1 MTLMEHRLASGSP
14 SASASAS
21 APLSPLA
28 SSLASLAHGKMFARL
43 WPWLRNEAWSRLH
56 KSNMD
61 YTSLLCCGMAFV
73 LYLNTLNAG
82 FVYDDRRAILGNA
95 DVSGAASWQRSFA
108 NDFWGTPLTDSGS
121 HGSWRPLCVLSF
133 RLNYLLAGGYAP
145 WGFHLVNNLLHCIA
159 TALVV
164 RVARTL
170 LASFWAVL
178 AAGALFAAHPIHTE
192 AVAGVVG
199 RADVAACVCYLL
211 TYLSYLRHMRW
222 RDSGDPRQ
230 WLALLATLLFSV
242 AALLCKETA
251 ITALLVCAAFDVM
264 RGLGGHVD
272 KQRLRSLCIVMG
284 ALFFSVY
291 WRLVTI
297 PGPQTAFSSA
307 DNPIARTA
315 SAWTRLLTFLH
326 LPVVNFKLLLQPQ
339 VLSFDWGMD
348 ALPRVT
354 TLWDRRNAQTICFYS
369 VLLGV
374 AWRSCKL
381 LLYGSELFEGAN
393 GGYPQYHIQKVGRK
407 SRAKRKRAANNNNSN
422 NNSSSNK
429 YQAYEASFHQ
439 EALPFAKQPCSDC
452 NNNNSNG
459 VYVYGEE
466 AAGSSAVPSA
476 PQPQHHLVSSAVSLA
491 LHKAFRGSRSSSSCS
506 NSTTASNKSSGSS
519 SSSSSSSSSTCDSLD
534 GQARCS
540 SDYMLGG
547 MTGSARNACILLMSC
562 AFLTLPFLPASNLFF
577 YVGFVVAERLLYL
590 PSVGFCLLVGFGVSK
605 LLACTRSHGSGR
617 RTRCGLLLSFSV
629 LLAAMS
635 LRTVQRNADWR
646 DEESLYR
653 SAITVNPPKAL
664 GNLGSVLSSQARYE
678 EAKLVLQE
686 AIRYRPNM
694 ADVHFN
700 LGILHQN
707 QQDYKA
713 AVECFQRAI
722 KFRPSLAVAYLNLG
736 ISFIALGRRQQA
748 IEILQVGSTLDG
760 AAVRDRSAHDQARS
774 SAYLQLGALYV
785 EQGKLQRALA
795 VYREALSA
803 LPALLHQREVLYQRI
818 GDVFG
823 RLQQWDEAERHHRA
837 ALELQPNQV
846 AAHISYGITLARNSS
861 RASEA
866 EMWFKR
872 ALQLAPDQASVY
884 HHYAEFLTLQ
894 SRHHE
899 SVVYHRRAAELAPTD
914 YALVVAAAT
923 SLRLLDRK
931 VEAEIWYRK
940 AVNLRPDDAHAHT
953 NLGAILHLLGRT
965 SHAAASYKAA
975 LQLQPGDSIT
985 LGNLAKLGVTNV

>member
-1 MTLMEHRLASGSP
+1 MTLMEHRLAT
-14 SASASAS
+14 
-21 APLSPLA
+21 APLSLLSPLA
-28 SSLASLAHGKMFARL
+28 SLASLAHGKMFAK
-43 WPWLRNEAWSRLH
+43 LRNEAWSRLH

-61 YTSLLCCGMAFV
+61 YTTLLCCGLAFV

-95 DVSGAASWQRSFA
+95 DVSGGVAWQRTFG

-133 RLNYLLAGGYAP
+133 RLNYMMAGGFAP

-178 AAGALFAAHPIHTE
+178 AAGTLFAAHPIHTE

-222 RDSGDPRQ
+222 RESSDPRQ
-230 WLALLATLLFSV
+230 WLALALTMLFAV
-242 AALLCKETA
+242 AGLLCKETA

-264 RGLGGHVD
+264 RGLSGQVD

-284 ALFFSVY
+284 GLFFSVY
-291 WRLVTI
+291 WRLVTV

-315 SAWTRLLTFLH
+315 STWTRLLTFLY
-326 LPVVNFKLLLQPQ
+326 LPVVNFKLLLHPQ

-354 TLWDRRNAQTICFYS
+354 TLWDRRNAQSACFYC
-369 VLLGV
+369 VLFGV

-381 LLYGSELFEGAN
+381 LLHSSELFEGN

-407 SRAKRKRAANNNNSN
+407 SRAKRKRNANNNNISSN
-422 NNSSSNK
+422 NNNNK

-439 EALPFAKQPCSDC
+439 DALPFTKQPCSDC

-459 VYVYGEE
+459 VYVYGET
-466 AAGSSAVPSA
+466 GTSASVQ
-476 PQPQHHLVSSAVSLA
+476 PQQHPHAHPHPQHHLVSSAVSLA

-506 NSTTASNKSSGSS
+506 NSTTASNKSSGSA
-519 SSSSSSSSSTCDSLD
+519 SSSSSSSSTCSSLLD
-534 GQARCS
+534 GQLNS
-540 SDYMLGG
+540 SSSSSSSTDYMLGG
-547 MTGSARNACILLMSC
+547 MSVAVRNACILLMSC

-590 PSVGFCLLVGFGVSK
+590 PSVGFCLLVGYGVSK
-605 LLACTRSHGSGR
+605 LLACTRARGSK
-617 RTRCGLLLSFSV
+617 TRCGLLISFSV

-678 EAKLVLQE
+678 EAKQVLQE

-707 QQDYKA
+707 QQDYKS

-736 ISFIALGRRQQA
+736 ISFIALGKRQQA

-760 AAVRDRSAHDQARS
+760 AAVRDRGAHDQARS

-795 VYREALSA
+795 VYREALSS
-803 LPALLHQREVLYQRI
+803 LPTLLHQREVLYQRI

-846 AAHISYGITLARNSS
+846 AAHLSYGITLARNSS

-872 ALQLAPDQASVY
+872 ALQLAPEQASVY

-914 YALVVAAAT
+914 YTLVVAVAT

-940 AVNLRPDDAHAHT
+940 AVTLRPDDAHAHT

-965 SHAAASYKAA
+965 NHAAASYKAA

>member
-1 MTLMEHRLASGSP
+1 MTLMEHRLAKQ
-14 SASASAS
+14 
-21 APLSPLA
+21 PLA
-28 SSLASLAHGKMFARL
+28 PPAAMLAKL
-43 WPWLRNEAWSRLH
+43 WPWLRHEAWPWLH

-61 YTSLLCCGMAFV
+61 YTSLVCCGLAFV

-82 FVYDDRRAILGNA
+82 FVYDDRRAVLANA
-95 DVSGAASWQRSFA
+95 DVSGGSSWQRSFG

-121 HGSWRPLCVLSF
+121 HGSWRPLTVLSF
-133 RLNYLLAGGYAP
+133 RLNYLLAGGFAP
-145 WGFHLVNNLLHCIA
+145 WGFHLGNNLLHCVA

-178 AAGALFAAHPIHTE
+178 ATGALFAAHPIHTE
-192 AVAGVVG
+192 AVASVVG

-222 RDSGDPRQ
+222 RESADPRQ
-230 WLALLATLLFSV
+230 WLALATTLLFSI

-264 RGLGGHVD
+264 RGLSGQVD
-272 KQRLRSLCIVMG
+272 KQRLRSLFFVLG
-284 ALFFSVY
+284 ALGCSVY
-291 WRLVTI
+291 YRLIVV
-297 PGPQTAFSSA
+297 PGPQSAFSSA

-315 SAWTRLLTFLH
+315 STWTRLLTFLH
-326 LPVVNFKLLLQPQ
+326 LPVVNLKLLLLPQ

-354 TLWDRRNAQTICFYS
+354 TLWDRRNAQSACLYT

-374 AWRSCKL
+374 AWRGCKVL
-381 LLYGSELFEGAN
+381 LHSGELADVAGSSGSS
-393 GGYPQYHIQKVGRK
+393 YPQYHIQKVGRK
-407 SRAKRKRAANNNNSN
+407 SRAKRKRLANNNNNNSN
-422 NNSSSNK
+422 S
-429 YQAYEASFHQ
+429 
-439 EALPFAKQPCSDC
+439 
-452 NNNNSNG
+452 NNSN
-459 VYVYGEE
+459 
-466 AAGSSAVPSA
+466 
-476 PQPQHHLVSSAVSLA
+476 
-491 LHKAFRGSRSSSSCS
+491 SSCCS
-506 NSTTASNKSSGSS
+506 NRSCPNSCPN
-519 SSSSSSSSSTCDSLD
+519 
-534 GQARCS
+534 S

-547 MTGSARNACILLMSC
+547 MSVAARNSCILLMSC

-590 PSVGFCLLVGFGVSK
+590 PSVGFCLLVGYGVSK
-605 LLACTRSHGSGR
+605 LLDRDS
-617 RTRCGLLLSFSV
+617 RTRRLLLLIGLGMLLVSFSV
-629 LLAAMS
+629 
-635 LRTVQRNADWR
+635 RTVQRNADWR
-646 DEESLYR
+646 DEESLFR

-678 EAKLVLQE
+678 EAKQVLQE

-707 QQDYKA
+707 QQDYKS

-736 ISFIALGRRQQA
+736 ISFIALGKRQQA
-748 IEILQVGSTLDG
+748 IEILQLGATLEG
-760 AAVRDRSAHDQARS
+760 ATVRDRSAHDQARS

-795 VYREALSA
+795 TYREALSS
-803 LPALLHQREVLYQRI
+803 LPALVQQREVLYQRI

-846 AAHISYGITLARNSS
+846 AAHLSYGITLARNSS

-872 ALQLAPDQASVY
+872 ALKLAPEQASVY
-884 HHYAEFLTLQ
+884 HHYAEFLSLQ

-899 SVVYHRRAAELAPTD
+899 SAVYHRRAAELAPTD

-931 VEAEIWYRK
+931 VEAELWYRK
-940 AVNLRPDDAHAHT
+940 AVALRPDDAHAHT

-965 SHAAASYKAA
+965 NHAAASYKAA
-975 LQLQPGDSIT
+975 LRLQPGDAIT

>member
-1 MTLMEHRLASGSP
+1 AI
-14 SASASAS
+14 
-21 APLSPLA
+21 
-28 SSLASLAHGKMFARL
+28 
-43 WPWLRNEAWSRLH
+43 
-56 KSNMD
+56 
-61 YTSLLCCGMAFV
+61 
-73 LYLNTLNAG
+73 
-82 FVYDDRRAILGNA
+82 FVYSHDLYANSLVSCRRAILGNA
-95 DVSGAASWQRSFA
+95 DVSGAATWQRSFA

-133 RLNYLLAGGYAP
+133 RLNHLMAGGYVP
-145 WGFHLVNNLLHCIA
+145 WGFHLVNNLLHCVA

-178 AAGALFAAHPIHTE
+178 AAGILFAVHPIHTE
-192 AVAGVVG
+192 AVASVVG

-222 RDSGDPRQ
+222 RESADPRH
-230 WLALLATLLFSV
+230 WFALSATLLFAV

-251 ITALLVCAAFDVM
+251 VTALLVCAAFDVI
-264 RGLGGHVD
+264 RGLSGHVD
-272 KQRLRSLCIVMG
+272 KQRLRSLCIVLG
-284 ALFFSVY
+284 ALAFCVY
-291 WRLVTI
+291 CRLVVV
-297 PGPQTAFSSA
+297 PGPQAAFSSA

-354 TLWDRRNAQTICFYS
+354 TLWDRRNAQTVCFFCL
-369 VLLGV
+369 LLGI
-374 AWRSCKL
+374 AWRSCKQL
-381 LLYGSELFEGAN
+381 LLHSTGLFESAGSSI
-393 GGYPQYHIQKVGRK
+393 GGGGTYPQYHIQKVGRK
-407 SRAKRKRAANNNNSN
+407 SRAKRKRLASNNNNNNSN
-422 NNSSSNK
+422 SSSK
-429 YQAYEASFHQ
+429 YQAYEAAYHQ
-439 EALPFAKQPCSDC
+439 QDALPCSDC

-459 VYVYGEE
+459 VYVYGDG
-466 AAGSSAVPSA
+466 ASG
-476 PQPQHHLVSSAVSLA
+476 QHHLVS
-491 LHKAFRGSRSSSSCS
+491 LHKVFRGSRSSSSCS

-519 SSSSSSSSSTCDSLD
+519 SSSASSSSSSSSSSICGSLD
-534 GQARCS
+534 AQLS
-540 SDYMLGG
+540 SSSEYMLGG
-547 MTGSARNACILLMSC
+547 MTEAARNACILLMSC

-590 PSVGFCLLVGFGVSK
+590 PSVGFCLLVGYGVSK
-605 LLACTRSHGSGR
+605 LLACSHLHGSKA
-617 RTRCGLLLSFSV
+617 RCVLLLAFSV

-635 LRTVQRNADWR
+635 LRTVRRNEDWR
-646 DEESLYR
+646 DEETLFR
-653 SAITVNPPKAL
+653 SAVTVNPPKAL

-678 EAKLVLQE
+678 EAKQVLQE

-707 QQDYKA
+707 QQDYMS

-736 ISFIALGRRQQA
+736 ISFIALGKRQQA
-748 IEILQVGSTLDG
+748 IEILQLGSTLDG
-760 AAVRDRSAHDQARS
+760 AVVRDRSAHDQARI

-795 VYREALSA
+795 VYREALSS

-872 ALQLAPDQASVY
+872 ALKLAPEQASVY

-931 VEAEIWYRK
+931 VEAELWYRK
-940 AVNLRPDDAHAHT
+940 AVALRPDDAHAHT

-965 SHAAASYKAA
+965 THAAASYKAA
-975 LQLQPGDSIT
+975 LRLQPGDSIT

>member
-1 MTLMEHRLASGSP
+1 MTLMEHRLAKQ
-14 SASASAS
+14 
-21 APLSPLA
+21 PLA
-28 SSLASLAHGKMFARL
+28 PPAAMLAKL
-43 WPWLRNEAWSRLH
+43 WPWLRHEAWPWLH

-61 YTSLLCCGMAFV
+61 YTSLVCCGLAFV

-82 FVYDDRRAILGNA
+82 FVYDDRRAVLTNA
-95 DVSGAASWQRSFA
+95 DVSGGSSWQRSFG

-121 HGSWRPLCVLSF
+121 HGSWRPLTVLSF
-133 RLNYLLAGGYAP
+133 RLNYILAGGFAP
-145 WGFHLVNNLLHCIA
+145 WGFHLGNNLLHCVA

-178 AAGALFAAHPIHTE
+178 ATGALFAAHPIHTE
-192 AVAGVVG
+192 AVASVVG

-222 RDSGDPRQ
+222 RESADPRQ
-230 WLALLATLLFSV
+230 WLALATTLLFSI

-264 RGLGGHVD
+264 RGLSGQVD
-272 KQRLRSLCIVMG
+272 KQRLRSLFFVLC
-284 ALFFSVY
+284 ALCCSVY
-291 WRLVTI
+291 YRLIVV
-297 PGPQTAFSSA
+297 PGPQSAFSSA

-315 SAWTRLLTFLH
+315 STWTRLLTFLH
-326 LPVVNFKLLLQPQ
+326 LPVVNLKLLLLPQ

-354 TLWDRRNAQTICFYS
+354 TLWDRRNAQSACLYT

-374 AWRSCKL
+374 AWRGCKVL
-381 LLYGSELFEGAN
+381 LHSGELADVAGSSGSS
-393 GGYPQYHIQKVGRK
+393 YPQYHIQKVGRK
-407 SRAKRKRAANNNNSN
+407 SRAKRKRLAANNNNN
-422 NNSSSNK
+422 NNSNSNK
-429 YQAYEASFHQ
+429 YQAFEAAYHQ
-439 EALPFAKQPCSDC
+439 EALPCSDC
-452 NNNNSNG
+452 NNNNG
-459 VYVYGEE
+459 VYVYGDATQQQQHPHTHPHPQQH
-466 AAGSSAVPSA
+466 AAHA
-476 PQPQHHLVSSAVSLA
+476 PHQLVSSAVSLA

-519 SSSSSSSSSTCDSLD
+519 SSSASNSSNFSSSSNSSC
-534 GQARCS
+534 CS
-540 SDYMLGG
+540 NRSCPNSCSDYMLGG
-547 MTGSARNACILLMSC
+547 MSVAARNSCILLMSC

-590 PSVGFCLLVGFGVSK
+590 PSVGFCLLVGYGVSK
-605 LLACTRSHGSGR
+605 LLDRDS
-617 RTRCGLLLSFSV
+617 RTRRLLLLIGLGMLLVSFSV
-629 LLAAMS
+629 
-635 LRTVQRNADWR
+635 RTVRRNADWR
-646 DEESLYR
+646 DEESLFR

-678 EAKLVLQE
+678 EAKQVLQE

-707 QQDYKA
+707 QQDYKS

-736 ISFIALGRRQQA
+736 ISFIALGKRQQA
-748 IEILQVGSTLDG
+748 IEILQLGATLEG
-760 AAVRDRSAHDQARS
+760 ATVRDRSAHDQARS

-795 VYREALSA
+795 TYREALSS
-803 LPALLHQREVLYQRI
+803 LPALVQQREVLYQRI

-846 AAHISYGITLARNSS
+846 AAHLSYGITLARNSS

-872 ALQLAPDQASVY
+872 ALKLAPEQASVY
-884 HHYAEFLTLQ
+884 HHYAEFLSLQ
-894 SRHHE
+894 SRHQE
-899 SVVYHRRAAELAPTD
+899 SAVYHRRAAELAPTD

-931 VEAEIWYRK
+931 VEAELWYRK
-940 AVNLRPDDAHAHT
+940 AVALRPNDAHAHT

-965 SHAAASYKAA
+965 NHAAASYKAA
-975 LQLQPGDSIT
+975 LRLQPGDAIT

>member
-1 MTLMEHRLASGSP
+1 MSLRL
-14 SASASAS
+14 
-21 APLSPLA
+21 
-28 SSLASLAHGKMFARL
+28 HNKML
-43 WPWLRNEAWSRLH
+43 PWLRNEAWSKLH

-61 YTSLLCCGMAFV
+61 YTCLFCCGLAFA

-82 FVYDDRRAILGNA
+82 FVYDDRRAILANG
-95 DVSGAASWQRSFA
+95 DVSGAAPWQRSFG

-133 RLNYLLAGGYAP
+133 RLNYVLGGGFAP
-145 WGFHLVNNLLHCIA
+145 WGFHLVNNLLHCMA

-178 AAGALFAAHPIHTE
+178 ATGALFAVHPIHTE

-211 TYLSYLRHMRW
+211 TYLAYLRHIRW
-222 RDSGDPRQ
+222 RESADPRQ
-230 WLALLATLLFSV
+230 WLALILTLLFAL

-251 ITALLVCAAFDVM
+251 ITALLVCAAVDVM
-264 RGLGGHVD
+264 RSLCGLVD
-272 KQRLRSLCIVMG
+272 KQRLRSLCFVLG
-284 ALFFSVY
+284 AFCCLAY
-291 WRLVTI
+291 CRLVVV
-297 PGPQTAFSSA
+297 PGPQTVFSSA

-315 SAWTRLLTFLH
+315 SMWTRLLTFLY
-326 LPVVNFKLLLQPQ
+326 LPVFNFKLLLQPQ

-354 TLWDRRNAQTICFYS
+354 SIWDRRNTQTACFYC

-374 AWRSCKL
+374 AWHSGKL
-381 LLYGSELFEGAN
+381 LLLHNREQSAASPE
-393 GGYPQYHIQKVGRK
+393 YPQYHIQKVGRK
-407 SRAKRKRAANNNNSN
+407 SRAKRKRLNNN
-422 NNSSSNK
+422 NNSSSNSNK
-429 YQAYEASFHQ
+429 FTAYEACLQQ
-439 EALPFAKQPCSDC
+439 EALSYAKQQNCSDC
-452 NNNNSNG
+452 NNNNG
-459 VYVYGEE
+459 VYVYGG
-466 AAGSSAVPSA
+466 ATATPPA
-476 PQPQHHLVSSAVSLA
+476 QQQLVSSVVNLA

-519 SSSSSSSSSTCDSLD
+519 ASSSSNCSSLD
-534 GQARCS
+534 GGS
-540 SDYMLGG
+540 SRLCLSNRDYLLVG
-547 MTGSARNACILLMSC
+547 MSAEARNACILLMSC

-605 LLACTRSHGSGR
+605 LLACACVRSPGS
-617 RTRCGLLLSFSV
+617 RTRCAFLLCLSV

-635 LRTVQRNADWR
+635 LRTVRRNEDWR
-646 DEESLYR
+646 NEESLYR
-653 SAITVNPPKAL
+653 SAISVNPPKAL
-664 GNLGSVLSSQARYE
+664 GNLGSVLSSQARYA

-686 AIRYRPNM
+686 AIKFRPNM

-707 QQDYKA
+707 QQDYQA

-722 KFRPSLAVAYLNLG
+722 KFRSSLAVAYLNLG
-736 ISFIALGRRQQA
+736 ISFIALGKRQQA
-748 IEILQVGSTLDG
+748 IEVLQQGATLDG
-760 AAVRDRSAHDQARS
+760 ATVRDRAAHDQARS
-774 SAYLQLGALYV
+774 SAYLHLGALYV
-785 EQGKLQRALA
+785 EQGKLQQALA
-795 VYREALSA
+795 VYREALSS
-803 LPALLHQREVLYQRI
+803 LPAHHREVLYQRI
-818 GDVFG
+818 GDVCG

-837 ALELQPNQV
+837 ALALQPNQV
-846 AAHISYGITLARNSS
+846 AAHLSYGITLARNSS
-861 RASEA
+861 RAAEA

-872 ALQLAPDQASVY
+872 ALQLAPEQASVY
-884 HHYAEFLTLQ
+884 HHYAEFLALQ

-899 SVVYHRRAAELAPTD
+899 SAVYHCRAAELAPTD

-931 VEAEIWYRK
+931 QEAEHWYRK
-940 AVNLRPDDAHAHT
+940 AVALRPNDAHAHT

-965 SHAAASYKAA
+965 HHAAASYKAA
-975 LQLQPGDSIT
+975 LRLQPDDSIT

>member
-1 MTLMEHRLASGSP
+1 M
-14 SASASAS
+14 
-21 APLSPLA
+21 
-28 SSLASLAHGKMFARL
+28 
-43 WPWLRNEAWSRLH
+43 
-56 KSNMD
+56 KSQKKQRAKWINGMD
-61 YTSLLCCGMAFV
+61 YTTLLCCGLAFV

-82 FVYDDRRAILGNA
+82 FVYDDRRAILANA
-95 DVSGAASWQRSFA
+95 DVSGGSSWQRSFG

-133 RLNYLLAGGYAP
+133 RLNYLLAGGFAP
-145 WGFHLVNNLLHCIA
+145 WGFHLGNNLLHCVA

-222 RDSGDPRQ
+222 RESADPRQ
-230 WLALLATLLFSV
+230 WLALATTLLFAL

-264 RGLGGHVD
+264 RGLSGQVD
-272 KQRLRSLCIVMG
+272 KQRLRSLCFVLG
-284 ALFFSVY
+284 ALGCSVY
-291 WRLVTI
+291 YRLVVV
-297 PGPQTAFSSA
+297 PGPQSAFSSA

-315 SAWTRLLTFLH
+315 STWTRLLTFLH
-326 LPVVNFKLLLQPQ
+326 LPVVNLKLLLQPQ

-354 TLWDRRNAQTICFYS
+354 TIWDRRNAQSACFYT

-374 AWRSCKL
+374 AWRGCKVL
-381 LLYGSELFEGAN
+381 LHSSDYSDVAGVN
-393 GGYPQYHIQKVGRK
+393 GVGYPQYHIQKVGRK
-407 SRAKRKRAANNNNSN
+407 SRAKRKRLANNNNNNNNSN
-422 NNSSSNK
+422 K
-429 YQAYEASFHQ
+429 YQAFEAAYQ
-439 EALPFAKQPCSDC
+439 QTALPYAKQPCSDC

-459 VYVYGEE
+459 AYVYGD
-466 AAGSSAVPSA
+466 
-476 PQPQHHLVSSAVSLA
+476 QHPHPHTHAHTHSQSHATHATHTPHQLVSSAVSLA

-506 NSTTASNKSSGSS
+506 NSTTASNKSSGSNSSSTSTSSNCSTSSCS
-519 SSSSSSSSSTCDSLD
+519 SSSSSSGCSSGSSSST
-534 GQARCS
+534 
-540 SDYMLGG
+540 DYMLGG
-547 MTGSARNACILLMSC
+547 MSVAARNACILLMSC

-590 PSVGFCLLVGFGVSK
+590 PSVGFCLLVGYGVSK
-605 LLACTRSHGSGR
+605 LLACGAVGVRAS
-617 RTRCGLLLSFSV
+617 RTRRLLLLIGFSV
-629 LLAAMS
+629 LLVA
-635 LRTVQRNADWR
+635 LCVRTVRRNADWR
-646 DEESLYR
+646 DEESLFR
-653 SAITVNPPKAL
+653 SAINVNPPKAL

-678 EAKLVLQE
+678 EAKQVLQE

-707 QQDYKA
+707 QQDYKS

-736 ISFIALGRRQQA
+736 ISFIALGKRQQA
-748 IEILQVGSTLDG
+748 IEILQVGATLEG
-760 AAVRDRSAHDQARS
+760 ATVRDRSAHDQARS

-795 VYREALSA
+795 VYREALSS
-803 LPALLHQREVLYQRI
+803 LPTLLQQREVLYQRI

-872 ALQLAPDQASVY
+872 ALKLAPEQASVY
-884 HHYAEFLTLQ
+884 HHYAEFLALQ

-899 SVVYHRRAAELAPTD
+899 SAVYHRRAAELAPAD

-931 VEAEIWYRK
+931 VEAELWYRK
-940 AVNLRPDDAHAHT
+940 AVALRPDDAHAHT

-965 SHAAASYKAA
+965 NHAAASYKAA
-975 LQLQPGDSIT
+975 LRLQPGDAIT

>member
-1 MTLMEHRLASGSP
+1 
-14 SASASAS
+14 
-21 APLSPLA
+21 
-28 SSLASLAHGKMFARL
+28 
-43 WPWLRNEAWSRLH
+43 
-56 KSNMD
+56 MD
-61 YTSLLCCGMAFV
+61 YTCLFCCGLAFA

-82 FVYDDRRAILGNA
+82 FVYDDRRAILANG
-95 DVSGAASWQRSFA
+95 DVSGAAPWQRSFG

-133 RLNYLLAGGYAP
+133 RLNYVLGGGFAP
-145 WGFHLVNNLLHCIA
+145 WGFHLVNNLLHCMA

-178 AAGALFAAHPIHTE
+178 ATGALFAVHPIHTE

-211 TYLSYLRHMRW
+211 TYLAYLRHIRW
-222 RDSGDPRQ
+222 RESADPRQ
-230 WLALLATLLFSV
+230 WLALILTLLFAL

-251 ITALLVCAAFDVM
+251 ITALLVCAAVDVM
-264 RGLGGHVD
+264 RSLCGLVD
-272 KQRLRSLCIVMG
+272 KQRLRSLCFVLG
-284 ALFFSVY
+284 AFCCLAY
-291 WRLVTI
+291 CRLVVV
-297 PGPQTAFSSA
+297 PGPQTVFSSA

-315 SAWTRLLTFLH
+315 SMWTRLLTFLY
-326 LPVVNFKLLLQPQ
+326 LPVFNFKLLLQPQ

-354 TLWDRRNAQTICFYS
+354 SIWDRRNTQTACFYC

-374 AWRSCKL
+374 AWHSGKL
-381 LLYGSELFEGAN
+381 LLLHNREQSAASPE
-393 GGYPQYHIQKVGRK
+393 YPQYHIQKVGRK
-407 SRAKRKRAANNNNSN
+407 SRAKRKRLNNN
-422 NNSSSNK
+422 NNSSSNSNK
-429 YQAYEASFHQ
+429 FTAYEACLQQ
-439 EALPFAKQPCSDC
+439 EALMSIAKHILAVIAYSQ
-452 NNNNSNG
+452 NSLNAS
-459 VYVYGEE
+459 YVVVVATEHHQHNRQIIQH
-466 AAGSSAVPSA
+466 ASSPA
-476 PQPQHHLVSSAVSLA
+476 Q
-491 LHKAFRGSRSSSSCS
+491 F
-506 NSTTASNKSSGSS
+506 STTASNKETQLEVPKLLIRASIA
-519 SSSSSSSSSTCDSLD
+519 SLNSMWCP
-534 GQARCS
+534 A
-540 SDYMLGG
+540 DYLVG
-547 MTGSARNACILLMSC
+547 MSAEARNACILLMSC

-605 LLACTRSHGSGR
+605 LLACACVRSPGS
-617 RTRCGLLLSFSV
+617 RTRCAFLLCLSV

-635 LRTVQRNADWR
+635 LRTVRRNEDWR
-646 DEESLYR
+646 NEESLYR
-653 SAITVNPPKAL
+653 SAISVNPPKAL
-664 GNLGSVLSSQARYE
+664 GNLGSVLSSQARYA

-686 AIRYRPNM
+686 AIKFRPNM

-707 QQDYKA
+707 QQDYQA

-722 KFRPSLAVAYLNLG
+722 KFRSSLAVAYLNLG
-736 ISFIALGRRQQA
+736 ISFIALGKRQQA
-748 IEILQVGSTLDG
+748 IEVLQQGATLDG
-760 AAVRDRSAHDQARS
+760 ATVRDRAAHDQARS

-785 EQGKLQRALA
+785 EQGKLQQALA
-795 VYREALSA
+795 VYREALSS
-803 LPALLHQREVLYQRI
+803 LPAHHREVLYQRI
-818 GDVFG
+818 GDVCG

-837 ALELQPNQV
+837 ALALQPNQV
-846 AAHISYGITLARNSS
+846 AAHLSYGITLARNSS
-861 RASEA
+861 RAAEA

-872 ALQLAPDQASVY
+872 ALQLAPEQASVY
-884 HHYAEFLTLQ
+884 HHYAEFLALQ

-899 SVVYHRRAAELAPTD
+899 SAVYHCRAAELAPTD

-931 VEAEIWYRK
+931 QEAEHWYRK
-940 AVNLRPDDAHAHT
+940 AVALRPNDAHAHT

-965 SHAAASYKAA
+965 HHAAASYKAA
-975 LQLQPGDSIT
+975 LRLQPDDSIT